1 MNLKVMTPYSV
12 VLNTPVSQV
21 TVEAVDG
28 FFTLKPKHMD
38 FVNALKAGI
47 LTYKKEGKELF
58 EKLNIDQFVK
68 RKFQMMSGEST
79 LVSLQFTAS
88 LLDTVLDRFGTK
100 GVNYRKIDDH
110 HFTVQ
115 TYVEVSDQFFAW
127 LCGFGR
133 RVKIIAPDT
142 LKEQYK
148 THLDNIGKLYE
159 KTEA

>member
-58 EKLNIDQFVK
+58 VACNRGVVVK
-68 RKFQMMSGEST
+68 NGEEIAVSTPLAILGESLDDLKKKIAIDFQAMEEERKEVRLSMARLEVGLT
-79 LVSLQFTAS
+79 KGLAS
-88 LLDTVLDRFGTK
+88 LSGT
-100 GVNYRKIDDH
+100 GGADAGI
-110 HFTVQ
+110 
-115 TYVEVSDQFFAW
+115 
-127 LCGFGR
+127 
-133 RVKIIAPDT
+133 
-142 LKEQYK
+142 
-148 THLDNIGKLYE
+148 
-159 KTEA
+159 

>member
-58 EKLNIDQFVK
+58 VACNRGVVVK
-68 RKFQMMSGEST
+68 NGEDGSVSTPLAILGES
-79 LVSLQFTAS
+79 LEDLKKKIAIDFQAMEEERKEVRLSMARLEVG
-88 LLDTVLDRFGTK
+88 LTK
-100 GVNYRKIDDH
+100 GL
-110 HFTVQ
+110 
-115 TYVEVSDQFFAW
+115 A
-127 LCGFGR
+127 
-133 RVKIIAPDT
+133 T
-142 LKEQYK
+142 LSVAGGA
-148 THLDNIGKLYE
+148 DAGI
-159 KTEA
+159 